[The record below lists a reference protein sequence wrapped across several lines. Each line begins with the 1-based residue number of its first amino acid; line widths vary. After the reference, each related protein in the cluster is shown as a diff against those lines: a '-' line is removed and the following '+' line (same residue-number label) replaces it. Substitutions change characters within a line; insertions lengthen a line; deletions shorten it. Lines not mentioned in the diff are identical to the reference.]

1 MKQNKLL
8 LKLIP
13 PLLLGVT
20 ACTKSE
26 EKKELLPK
34 QEIVSEI
41 KTINGQEYR
50 FEGNK
55 VTQVSSDPDNRALY
69 GVISDAHGEVERAT
83 LFAEYFKEL
92 GVEGIIS
99 LGDMASNEP
108 LRYGRKDTKDDK
120 AEIKA
125 VLEVLAQTNLP
136 IFVIP
141 GNHESKSDYE
151 SALRILSERHSN
163 IIDMTKYRIFDGDD
177 ADFVSLPGYQT
188 FKIPG
193 RQFIPDDGYWAK
205 PDFIRATGK
214 LREGLDDAVVLI
226 AHGAGKTNTDGKNGP
241 ATIYSGKDVGDTTT
255 TEMMKQNNI
264 PFAVVG
270 HIHEAGGLAAT
281 HEGEEVKQGEWVKQ
295 FTANFGSLETW
306 KYLNGETHDGMGGVF
321 VIKGEQASFH
331 TLQLLNFPGE
341 GLIFQSVFKSPQNLY
356 K

>member
-141 GNHESKSDYE
+141 GNHERKPDYE
-151 SALRILSERHSN
+151 AVLSEMTAKYSN
-163 IIDMTKYRIFDGDD
+163 LIDMTVFRIFDGDD

-193 RQFIPDDGYWAK
+193 RQFIPDNGYWAK
-205 PDFIRATGK
+205 PEFVQSTGK
-214 LREGLDDAVVLI
+214 LRNGLDDAVVLI
-226 AHGAGKTNTDGKNGP
+226 THGCGKTNSNPGP
-241 ATIYSGKDVGDTTT
+241 ATIYNGRDVGDEAT
-255 TEMMKQNNI
+255 TEMMKQNTI
-264 PFAVVG
+264 SFAVCG

-281 HEGEEVKQGEWVKQ
+281 YDGKAVKPGEWSKQ
-295 FTANFGSLETW
+295 FSANFGGLEQW
-306 KYLNGETHDGMGGVF
+306 KHVDGTTYNGMAGILTVKVDSAKFEM
-321 VIKGEQASFH
+321 
-331 TLQLLNFPGE
+331 
-341 GLIFQSVFKSPQNLY
+341 LY
-356 K
+356 Q